1 MSRKALGK
9 GLGALISNLGQA
21 PINEILEIPIDR
33 ISPNPAQPRKYF
45 NEQKLAALASS
56 VKEKGIIQPILVKR
70 DDDGYTIIAGERRW
84 RAAQQV
90 GLNRLPVIIKDASE
104 KEELELS
111 LIENIQREDINPI
124 EEAEAYQKLLESF
137 HYTQD
142 YLASILGKD
151 KSTVSNMIRLLRLE
165 EPIKEYIRQGLL
177 TMGHARTLLSILD
190 FAERLRI
197 SKKIIQEGLSVRQ
210 TEKLVKQQL
219 TGNKKKQISG
229 GEPNVFIEALEEDFK
244 SLFGTY
250 VRIKHKKEK
259 DRVKGSIEI
268 KYSSSDELDRI
279 ISVIKE

>member
-1 MSRKALGK
+1 MSKKALGK

-124 EEAEAYQKLLESF
+124 EEGEAYQKLLDSF

-165 EPIKEYIRQGLL
+165 EPIKELIRQGLL
-177 TMGHARTLLSILD
+177 TMGHGRTLLSILG
-190 FAERLRI
+190 FVERLRI
-197 SKKIIQEGLSVRQ
+197 SKKIR
-210 TEKLVKQQL
+210 
-219 TGNKKKQISG
+219 
-229 GEPNVFIEALEEDFK
+229 
-244 SLFGTY
+244 
-250 VRIKHKKEK
+250 
-259 DRVKGSIEI
+259 
-268 KYSSSDELDRI
+268 
-279 ISVIKE
+279 